1 MAVEEPA
8 VEEPDASEDE
18 DDSEDEEGSGLLW
31 VPKALIE
38 EITEALEKKTGVSK
52 EKVTQLIEADDPPD
66 DAVMVPCDMA
76 DAEDIEDV
84 ENIVDAMGAEKVA
97 ELFVKGRNKFLD
109 ALKSMPD
116 AARDNVKQ
124 EMTGAEY
131 KKMMEDETAA
141 CLQAMEEAE
150 SEEEEDGEE
159 EEGEDEVAPEPDPEP
174 PTKKAK
180 TD

>member
-8 VEEPDASEDE
+8 VEEPDASEDDE

-84 ENIVDAMGAEKVA
+84 ENIVDTMGAEKVA
-97 ELFVKGRNKFLD
+97 ELFVQGRKKFLD

-131 KKMMEDETAA
+131 KTMMEEETSA

-150 SEEEEDGEE
+150 SEEEEEDGEE
-159 EEGEDEVAPEPDPEP
+159 EDDDEVAPEPA
-174 PTKKAK
+174 TKKAK
-180 TD
+180 TE